1 MKKQLNVN
9 QIQSELRGGSAFFP
23 GYKGGDSP
31 IAPSQET
38 EKTFP
43 EEATTSQVVPETD
56 KDTPKERATPEAE
69 RVNART
75 PVRPNGKRIITRN
88 SFEIYEDQM
97 DALRKLSLQEKME
110 GKLGSMSQMVREA
123 IDTYLQKKASGK

>member
-31 IAPSQET
+31 TATSQET
-38 EKTFP
+38 EKAFSV
-43 EEATTSQVVPETD
+43 AAATSQVVPKTD
-56 KDTPKERATPEAE
+56 KATPKERVTPESE

-75 PVRPNGKRIITRN
+75 PVRANGKRIITRN